1 MKTRPD
7 PSTKSYSRCLL
18 CPRFRKLCGGRPT
31 REMDLQSW
39 CEYICDVMDIAH
51 LSCADVAKEAEVSVR
66 TMERIKAL
74 SIDQDIMRGTTR
86 RIEQV
91 VLGPVGE
98 HTCCLDHN
106 DSAAAE
112 RINQL
117 MQQVE
122 FLRKENERKAKI
134 IDKYLGD

>member
-7 PSTKSYSRCLL
+7 PSTKPYYRCLS

-31 REMDLQSW
+31 RDMDLQNW
-39 CEYICDVMDIAH
+39 CEYICDVMDTFH
-51 LSCADVAKEAEVSVR
+51 LTNTYVANNAEVSIK
-66 TMERIKAL
+66 TIERIR
-74 SIDQDIMRGTTR
+74 SICFEQDLMRGTTR
-86 RIEQV
+86 RVEQI

-98 HTCCLDHN
+98 HTCCQDHN
-106 DSAAAE
+106 DNASAE

-117 MQQVE
+117 TQQVE
-122 FLRKENERKAKI
+122 FLRKEHERMAKI

>member
-7 PSTKSYSRCLL
+7 PSTKPYYRCLS

-31 REMDLQSW
+31 RDMTLAEW
-39 CEYICDVMDIAH
+39 CEYICDVMDACH
-51 LSCADVAKEAEVSVR
+51 MTSAYVAEKAEVSSK
-66 TMERIKAL
+66 TMERIR
-74 SIDQDIMRGTTR
+74 SINCEQDLMRGTAR
-86 RIEQV
+86 RVEQI

-98 HTCCLDHN
+98 HSCCQDRN
-106 DSAAAE
+106 DSASIE

-117 MQQVE
+117 LQQVD

>member
-7 PSTKSYSRCLL
+7 PSTKPYYRCLS

-31 REMDLQSW
+31 RDMDLQNW
-39 CEYICDVMDIAH
+39 CEYICDVMDAFH
-51 LSCADVAKEAEVSVR
+51 LTNAYVANNAEVSIK
-66 TMERIKAL
+66 TMERIR
-74 SIDQDIMRGTTR
+74 SINCEQDLMRGTTR
-86 RIEQV
+86 RVEQI

-98 HTCCLDHN
+98 HTCCQDRN
-106 DSAAAE
+106 DGATTE
-112 RINQL
+112 RIDQL
-117 MQQVE
+117 IQQVE

>member
-7 PSTKSYSRCLL
+7 PSTKPYYRCLS

-31 REMDLQSW
+31 RDMTLSEW
-39 CEYICDVMDIAH
+39 CEYICDVMDAFH
-51 LSCADVAKEAEVSVR
+51 LSNTFVSTGAEVSIK
-66 TMERIKAL
+66 TLERIRA
-74 SIDQDIMRGTTR
+74 INAEQDLMRGTAI
-86 RIEQV
+86 RIEQI

-98 HTCCLDHN
+98 HTCYLDHN
-106 DSAAAE
+106 DSTATE